1 MTREERQLHQLV
13 KYRLGVFTNGARFS
27 DNQMGITLNLPDGD
41 KKTIWGEWRHM
52 SKVGR
57 LTDRVTMLQH
67 AIYEEYPEYRN
78 RIPQEWA
85 R

>member
-1 MTREERQLHQLV
+1 MTREESQLHQLV
-13 KYRLGVFTNGARFS
+13 KSRLGVFTNGARFS
-27 DNQMGITLNLPDGD
+27 DNQMGITLNLPDGSQN
-41 KKTIWGEWRHM
+41 TIWGAWLHM
-52 SKVGR
+52 SNVGR

-67 AIYEEYPEYRN
+67 AIYEGFPMYRN

>member
-1 MTREERQLHQLV
+1 MTHEENQLHQLV
-13 KYRLGVFTNGARFS
+13 KSLLGVFTNGARFS
-27 DNQMGITLNLPDGD
+27 GSHMEITLNLPDGG
-41 KKTIWGEWRHM
+41 KAAIQGEWRHM

-67 AIYEEYPEYRN
+67 AIYEEYPEYRD

>member
-13 KYRLGVFTNGARFS
+13 KFRLGVFTNGARFS

-57 LTDRVTMLQH
+57 LTDRVIMLQH
-67 AIYEEYPEYRN
+67 AIYEEFPEHHQN
-78 RIPQEWA
+78 IPQHWA

>member
-1 MTREERQLHQLV
+1 
-13 KYRLGVFTNGARFS
+13 
-27 DNQMGITLNLPDGD
+27 MGITLNLPDGD

-67 AIYEEYPEYRN
+67 AIYEQYPEYRN
-78 RIPQEWA
+78 SIPQEWA